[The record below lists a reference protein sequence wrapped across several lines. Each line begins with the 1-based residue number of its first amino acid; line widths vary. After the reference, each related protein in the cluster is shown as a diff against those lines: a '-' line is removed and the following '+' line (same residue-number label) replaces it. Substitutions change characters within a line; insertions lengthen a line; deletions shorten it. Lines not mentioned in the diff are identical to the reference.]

1 MEDSMAQAERRRMQ
15 HQLPEESSVAAERA
29 ASETVVKLVS
39 AMTTGGDAW
48 IEGQAELLE
57 HVDQLSKR
65 WLQNRREAIDA
76 TRQSF
81 ADMQRARDLADL
93 MRVQQEWL
101 SGSLQRLGSDFE
113 ALTSISLTY
122 SRRAMMWLGETVQAA
137 QASGPRGERSA
148 LSTAGAQPSRSARG
162 K

>member
-1 MEDSMAQAERRRMQ
+1 MEHSMAQAERRHMP
-15 HQLPEESSVAAERA
+15 HQLTEESSVAAERP
-29 ASETVVKLVS
+29 ASETVGKGVS
-39 AMTTGGDAW
+39 AMTTSGDAW
-48 IEGQAELLE
+48 IERQAELLE

-65 WLQNRREAIDA
+65 WQENRREAIDA
-76 TRQSF
+76 TAPSF

-137 QASGPRGERSA
+137 QANVPRGERVT
-148 LSTAGAQPSRSARG
+148 LSTAGAKPSRSERES
-162 K
+162 